1 MKTSKIAVVLSI
13 IVFLFIVI
21 AGILAFLN
29 SPPPA
34 FKSGVRFRVEKGE
47 TALAVGNRLEESGLI
62 RNSGFFYFLVRLS
75 GKNVKAGNYFFKTP
89 VPAKEVFTVLTEG
102 LQEIVTVTIPEGL
115 TARKTALILKENE
128 VISDTEEFYECIK
141 DSDFLKG
148 LGIPMDSAEGFL
160 FPETYNFYKFMDSY
174 DVVSMMVGEF
184 FNVLNEIDSSVA
196 GNADKLKETVILA
209 SIIEREYQIP
219 EEAPV
224 ISGVFHNRLEIN
236 MRLQSCATVEYI
248 ITEIF
253 NKPHPNFLTYD
264 DIEID
269 NPYNTYVN
277 WGLPPGP
284 VSNPGKIALSAA
296 LNPDDNDFLYFRLV
310 DVDTGRHHFS
320 KSLTEHNNASEEF
333 YRSVKK

>member
-1 MKTSKIAVVLSI
+1 MKINKTAVVLSV
-13 IVFLFIVI
+13 IVFLFLVV
-21 AGILAFLN
+21 AGVFALLN
-29 SPPPA
+29 SPPAA
-34 FKSGVRFRVEKGE
+34 FKSGARFRVEKGE
-47 TALAVGNRLEESGLI
+47 TALTVGNRLEESGLI
-62 RNSGFFYFLVRLS
+62 RNSDLFYFLARFS

-89 VPAKEVFTVLTEG
+89 VTMNEVFTILTEG

-115 TARKTALILKENE
+115 TARKTALLLKENG
-128 VISDTEEFYECIK
+128 VISDTKEFYDCIE
-141 DSDFLKG
+141 DSDFLKE
-148 LGIPMDSAEGFL
+148 LGIPLDSAEGFL
-160 FPETYNFYKFMDSY
+160 FPETYNFYKFMDSK

-184 FNVLNEIDSSVA
+184 FNVLNGIDSSVA
-196 GNADKLKETVILA
+196 GDPDRLKETVVLA

-224 ISGVFHNRLEIN
+224 ISGVFHNRLDIN

-284 VSNPGKIALSAA
+284 VSNPGKVALSAA

-320 KSLTEHNNASEEF
+320 KSLTEHNNASAEF
-333 YRSVKK
+333 YRSVRK

>member
-1 MKTSKIAVVLSI
+1 MKINKTAVVLSI
-13 IVFLFIVI
+13 VLFLFLGA
-21 AGILAFLN
+21 AGIFAFLN
-29 SPPPA
+29 SPPAA

-47 TALAVGNRLEESGLI
+47 TALTIGNRLEESGII
-62 RNSGFFYFLVRLS
+62 RNSDLFYFFVRFS
-75 GKNVKAGNYFFKTP
+75 GKNVKAGNYFFKAP
-89 VPAKEVFTVLTEG
+89 VTMKEVFTVLTEG
-102 LQEIVTVTIPEGL
+102 IQEIVTVTIPEGL
-115 TARKTALILKENE
+115 TARKTALLLKENE
-128 VISDTEEFYECIK
+128 VISDIKEFYDCIK
-141 DSDFLKG
+141 DSDFLKE
-148 LGIPMDSAEGFL
+148 LGIPLDSAEGFL

-196 GNADKLKETVILA
+196 GDPGRLKETVVLA

-284 VSNPGKIALSAA
+284 VSNPGKVALSAA
-296 LNPDDNDFLYFRLV
+296 VNPDENDFLYFRLV

-320 KSLTEHNNASEEF
+320 KSLTEHNNASAEF
-333 YRSVKK
+333 YRSVRK